1 MRNHS
6 FIIIKLMVAI
16 ILMVGL
22 FSCGKYSAVAHAKKH
37 GLVTHGCRGIDAK
50 PKSHFMK

>member
-1 MRNHS
+1 MKHS
-6 FIIIKLMVAI
+6 LALLKLMAAI

-22 FSCGKYSAVAHAKKH
+22 FSCGKYSAVADAKKH
-37 GLVTHGCRGIDAK
+37 GLVTRGCRGIDGI